1 MTSNIAMPG
10 IIKGDPIL
18 QECWKRIYRQDRN
31 VLAIFCGATGTRK
44 SGSAI
49 TFCDNMDVSRDNK
62 RRFNNTRIVFKAQ
75 DFIKLVQSNLPKGSA
90 ILWDEAGVDNDARE
104 YYTKKNKLIKYVF
117 QTFRYKN
124 YLVVLTVPDLNS
136 IDIGTRKL
144 MHLYFEMYD
153 SQTKPNYST
162 GKVEW
167 IQTNPK
173 TGKLYFKSPRFWG
186 KDGIYRKL
194 GAYFIHKPRSELEL
208 PYKQFKDVSA
218 SQWYAD
224 FNKEL
229 DYMDEVL
236 KVKKASG
243 IAPRN
248 NLIKVESLIEKNLE
262 EFLHPSGN
270 RIVADLVEKNFI
282 ENRIDYPSYLIKKA
296 VNLINIRI
304 KKGELLV

>member
-1 MTSNIAMPG
+1 MATSKIPESV
-10 IIKGDPIL
+10 KGDPIM

-49 TFCDNMDVSRDNK
+49 SFCDNMDVSRDNK

-124 YLVVLTVPDLNS
+124 YLVVLTVPDLKS

-153 SQTKPNYST
+153 SQSLPNHSA

-173 TGKLYFKSPRFWG
+173 EGKLYFKSPRFWG

-194 GAYFIHKPRSELEL
+194 GTYYIPKPRPELEL

-218 SQWYAD
+218 SQWYSD

-236 KVKKASG
+236 KVEKSSKV
-243 IAPRN
+243 APRD
-248 NLIKVESLIEKNLE
+248 NLIKVESLIEENLPK
-262 EFLHPSGN
+262 FLHPSGN
-270 RIVADLVEKNFI
+270 RVVADLVEKNFI
-282 ENRIDYPSYLIKKA
+282 ENKIDYTSYLIKKA

-304 KKGELLV
+304 KKGEISV

>member
-1 MTSNIAMPG
+1 MTSKITIPENV
-10 IIKGDPIL
+10 KGDPIL

-49 TFCDNMDVSRDNK
+49 SFCDNMDISRENK
-62 RRFNNTRIVFKAQ
+62 KRFNNTRIVFTAQ
-75 DFIKLVQSNLPKGSA
+75 DFIKLVKSNLPKGSA
-90 ILWDEAGVDNDARE
+90 ILWDEAGVDNDSRE

-124 YLVVLTVPDLNS
+124 YLVVLTVPDLKS

-153 SQTKPNYST
+153 SQSVANYST
-162 GKVEW
+162 GKAEW

-173 TGKLYFKSPRFWG
+173 TGAIYFKKPRFWG
-186 KDGIYRKL
+186 PDGIYRKL
-194 GAYFIHKPRSELEL
+194 TTYYIPKPRQELEV
-208 PYKQFKDVSA
+208 PYKAFKDRSA
-218 SQWYAD
+218 SKWYSD
-224 FNKEL
+224 FDKEL

-236 KVKKASG
+236 KVKKDSAA
-243 IAPRN
+243 APRH
-248 NLIKVESLIEKNLE
+248 NLLKVESLIEDELE

-270 RIVADLVEKNFI
+270 RVVSDLVEKNFI

>member
-1 MTSNIAMPG
+1 MTSKVAMPQ
-10 IIKGDPIL
+10 IVKGDPIL
-18 QECWKRIYRQDRN
+18 QECWKRIYKQDRN
-31 VLAIFCGATGTRK
+31 VLAVFCGATGTRK

-49 TFCDNMDVSRDNK
+49 TFADNFDVSRNNK

-75 DFIKLVQSNLPKGSA
+75 DFIKLIQSNLPKGSA
-90 ILWDEAGVDNDARE
+90 IIWDEAGVDNDARE

-124 YLVVLTVPDLNS
+124 FLVVLTVPDLNS

-144 MHLYFEMYD
+144 MHLYFEMFD
-153 SQTKPNYST
+153 SQPKKNHSV
-162 GKVEW
+162 GKVQW

-194 GAYFIHKPRSELEL
+194 TNYFIHKPRPELEL

-218 SQWYAD
+218 SQWYSD

-229 DYMDEVL
+229 DYMDEL
-236 KVKKASG
+236 LEVKKESKVG
-243 IAPRN
+243 SRN
-248 NLIKVESLIEKNLE
+248 NLVTVETLIEKNLD

-282 ENRIDYPSYLIKKA
+282 ENRINYPSYLIKKA

-304 KKGELLV
+304 KKGEISV